1 MELGLTGRT
10 VVITGGSSGIGKAVA
25 WEYLKEGCHV
35 AVCSRGQ
42 ARLEDAVREFQ
53 AAGYSVFAR
62 SLDVTDYPAVE
73 RFADEV
79 AEAYGKIDVWYNNAA
94 SNQTKS
100 LMDYSY
106 DEFRN
111 STEALLVSV
120 FAGCKIAAA
129 HMRKTGGG
137 VILNASSYSAVI
149 PNAGR
154 APYSACKSAV
164 SSLTRSFAAELAPD
178 QIRVLAYVP
187 GLIATEI
194 TRDHI
199 ARNRGSGQ
207 SAGLFEQRH
216 RRIYE
221 RHRGLHLGRKILYA
235 ESAVWLGTHG
245 LNSRRRHGDH
255 NAQKRRPP
263 C

>member
-79 AEAYGKIDVWYNNAA
+79 AEAYGKIDV
-94 SNQTKS
+94 
-100 LMDYSY
+100 SY

-199 ARNRGSGQ
+199 ARNRDALLSAIPCRRFGRPEDLAKVLVFLSSDIAEYMNGTEVYISGGKFCTQ
-207 SAGLFEQRH
+207 NPQYGWEH
-216 RRIYE
+216 M
-221 RHRGLHLGRKILYA
+221 
-235 ESAVWLGTHG
+235 V
-245 LNSRRRHGDH
+245 
-255 NAQKRRPP
+255 
-263 C
+263 

>member
-35 AVCSRGQ
+35 AICSRGQ
-42 ARLEDAVREFQ
+42 ARLEDAVRELQ

-106 DEFRN
+106 DEFRS
-111 STEALLVSV
+111 STEALLISV

-164 SSLTRSFAAELAPD
+164 SSLTRAGPRPD
-178 QIRVLAYVP
+178 P
-187 GLIATEI
+187 GAGLCPRLDRH
-194 TRDHI
+194 RDHQ
-199 ARNRGSGQ
+199 GSHCQKSGRP
-207 SAGLFEQRH
+207 ALRH
-216 RRIYE
+216 P
-221 RHRGLHLGRKILYA
+221 LP
-235 ESAVWLGTHG
+235 SVW
-245 LNSRRRHGDH
+245 
-255 NAQKRRPP
+255 PP
-263 C
+263 

>member
-194 TRDHI
+194 TNAVAQTPEERDAVSAKIQTAYVISGFTSVTILSVFI
-199 ARNRGSGQ
+199 ASFL
-207 SAGLFEQRH
+207 AKML
-216 RRIYE
+216 
-221 RHRGLHLGRKILYA
+221 
-235 ESAVWLGTHG
+235 
-245 LNSRRRHGDH
+245 
-255 NAQKRRPP
+255 
-263 C
+263 

>member
-178 QIRVLAYVP
+178 QIP
-187 GLIATEI
+187 GAGLCPRLDRH
-194 TRDHI
+194 RDHQ
-199 ARNRGSGQ
+199 GSHCQKSGRP
-207 SAGLFEQRH
+207 ALRH
-216 RRIYE
+216 P
-221 RHRGLHLGRKILYA
+221 LP
-235 ESAVWLGTHG
+235 SVW
-245 LNSRRRHGDH
+245 
-255 NAQKRRPP
+255 PP
-263 C
+263 

>member
-35 AVCSRGQ
+35 AICSRGQ

-106 DEFRN
+106 DEFRS
-111 STEALLVSV
+111 STEALLISV

-154 APYSACKSAV
+154 APYSCV
-164 SSLTRSFAAELAPD
+164 
-178 QIRVLAYVP
+178 
-187 GLIATEI
+187 
-194 TRDHI
+194 
-199 ARNRGSGQ
+199 
-207 SAGLFEQRH
+207 
-216 RRIYE
+216 
-221 RHRGLHLGRKILYA
+221 
-235 ESAVWLGTHG
+235 
-245 LNSRRRHGDH
+245 
-255 NAQKRRPP
+255 
-263 C
+263 

>member
-1 MELGLTGRT
+1 M
-10 VVITGGSSGIGKAVA
+10 
-25 WEYLKEGCHV
+25 
-35 AVCSRGQ
+35 
-42 ARLEDAVREFQ
+42 
-53 AAGYSVFAR
+53 
-62 SLDVTDYPAVE
+62 TDYPAVE

-154 APYSACKSAV
+154 APSA
-164 SSLTRSFAAELAPD
+164 
-178 QIRVLAYVP
+178 RVNP
-187 GLIATEI
+187 
-194 TRDHI
+194 R
-199 ARNRGSGQ
+199 
-207 SAGLFEQRH
+207 
-216 RRIYE
+216 
-221 RHRGLHLGRKILYA
+221 
-235 ESAVWLGTHG
+235 
-245 LNSRRRHGDH
+245 
-255 NAQKRRPP
+255 
-263 C
+263 

>member
-199 ARNRGSGQ
+199 ARNRDALLSAIPCRRFGRPEDLAKVLVFLSSDIAEYMNGTEVYISGGKFCTQ
-207 SAGLFEQRH
+207 TPQYGWEH
-216 RRIYE
+216 M
-221 RHRGLHLGRKILYA
+221 
-235 ESAVWLGTHG
+235 V
-245 LNSRRRHGDH
+245 
-255 NAQKRRPP
+255 
-263 C
+263 